1 MVSALILALC
11 IAAFG
16 GLFVAQVATRL
27 RLVRRAPGRL
37 ETGDGAARSARFLRE
52 VVFQSKVIAEKPLVG
67 LAHALVFWG
76 FVAFAGYSAAQFL
89 AGLRIVDVTHTAA
102 FAFYARALVPFALA
116 VLVGIVGLVV
126 RRVAVRPE
134 ALGPLSWES
143 VLIGAFIATLM
154 ITFLREVF
162 RLDEGLAASV
172 NWWIHALV
180 LLVFLALIPNSKHFH
195 LVLSPV
201 TVFLKSPTLG
211 DVRNLD
217 FEREE
222 VGLETVAHLEKKQVL
237 DAFTCVECGRCQMN
251 CPAYATGKRLNPKS
265 LILQN
270 EVALLAGKL
279 DSKLVEQYDAGVLWQ
294 CTTCG
299 ACEQQCPVGVEHLP
313 LVIGARRGMVSN
325 GEAPAALGA
334 MYNHLERRGNIW
346 GLTSDVR
353 QKFVAS
359 AGLETFD
366 ASRHEYLMWLGC
378 AGSYDADFQKA
389 LRSLFSILRAG
400 GVTFGVL
407 ARERCTGDAAKRTG
421 NEYLFQELATA
432 NIADFEAAGVTQI
445 LTACPHCLKTIGDDY
460 RKFGFSVEVQHTAVF
475 LSNLLETHGAGRPP
489 AATAEGRADRATV
502 TLHDPCYLS
511 RYAGHVNEP
520 RALLGRV
527 GAVVREPERL
537 GRNPFCCGA
546 GGGLLFEE
554 REEGTR
560 ISQRRFEQLQATGAS
575 TIVTACPFCAI
586 MLKGA
591 QASANAATEVVD
603 LMTFVDGRMPSAS
616 ARAPL
621 SGAQAPGEQPG
632 P

>member
-1 MVSALILALC
+1 VPP
-11 IAAFG
+11 
-16 GLFVAQVATRL
+16 
-27 RLVRRAPGRL
+27 APLGS
-37 ETGDGAARSARFLRE
+37 SARLCSSRRSSPRSRSS
-52 VVFQSKVIAEKPLVG
+52 V
-67 LAHALVFWG
+67 WG
-76 FVAFAGYSAAQFL
+76 FVAFAGYTAGEFL
-89 AGLRIVDVTHTAA
+89 AGLRVIDVTRTAA
-102 FAFYARALVPFALA
+102 FEWYARALVPFAAA
-116 VLVGIVGLVV
+116 VLVGITGLVI

-143 VLIGAFIATLM
+143 VLIGVFIATLM

-172 NWWIHALV
+172 NWWLHAVV

-217 FEREE
+217 FEKEE
-222 VGLETVAHLEKKQVL
+222 VGLETVGHLEKKQVL

-251 CPAYATGKRLNPKS
+251 CPAYATGKRLNPKT
-265 LILQN
+265 LILRN
-270 EVALLAGKL
+270 EVALLAGRL
-279 DSKLVEQYDAGVLWQ
+279 DATLAEQYESGVLWQ

-313 LVIGARRGMVSN
+313 LVVGARRGLASN
-325 GEAPAALGA
+325 GEAPDALGA

-359 AGLETFD
+359 AGLEPFD
-366 ASRHEYLMWLGC
+366 SSRHEYLMWLGC
-378 AGSYDADFQKA
+378 AGSYDADFQRS
-389 LRSLFSILRAG
+389 LRSLFSILRAH

-407 ARERCTGDAAKRTG
+407 AKERCTGDVAKRTG

-432 NIADFEAAGVTQI
+432 NIADFEAAAVRKI
-445 LTACPHCLKTIGDDY
+445 LTACPHCLKTLGEDY
-460 RKFGFSVEVQHTAVF
+460 RRFGFEVEVEHSAVF
-475 LSNLLETHGAGRPP
+475 VSTLGSERLSPVGHRSNPNSVVA
-489 AATAEGRADRATV
+489 
-502 TLHDPCYLS
+502 LHDPCYLS
-511 RYAGHVNEP
+511 RYAGHVDEP
-520 RALLGRV
+520 RALLARV
-527 GAVVREPERL
+527 GAVVLEAERS

-554 REEGTR
+554 HEEGTR
-560 ISQRRFEQLQATGAS
+560 ISQRRFEQLQATGAG

-591 QASANAATEVVD
+591 QASANATTEVVD
-603 LMTFVDGRMPSAS
+603 LMTFVDGRMRPPSVG
-616 ARAPL
+616 APIAAPQGP
-621 SGAQAPGEQPG
+621 SEQAG